1 MKSLKRWAP
10 YGLLVLLS
18 GCFAPVR
25 TATMPGFD
33 FSKIKS
39 VLVLEPQYAEQRFV
53 TDEFARQLMARGYR
67 VRVGNPSAGSDVWLQ
82 VTISQVIPDK
92 KYLVPLQSSTVGQT
106 LILNPIPIT
115 EIGGRNLYPSNSTGG
130 VQDAQVVVSNA
141 TLSLS
146 ARLLTPDNQELLWS
160 GSVTYEG
167 LDLDVAVEGSV
178 ASLFK
183 KFPLQ

>member
-1 MKSLKRWAP
+1 MTQLRWAFF
-10 YGLLVLLS
+10 GTLLLLNA
-18 GCFAPVR
+18 CFAPVR
-25 TATMPGFD
+25 TATMPGVD

-39 VLVLEPQYAEQRFV
+39 VLVLEPEFAEQRFV

-67 VRVGNPSAGSDVWLQ
+67 VRVGGPSAGSDVWLQ
-82 VTISQVIPDK
+82 VTVSQVIPDK
-92 KYLVPLQSSTVGQT
+92 KYLVPLEGVLGRQT
-106 LILNPIPIT
+106 LVLNPIT
-115 EIGGRNLYPSNSTGG
+115 EIGGRSLYPSGSGAG
-130 VQDAQVVVSNA
+130 VQDAQILVSNA

-146 ARLLTPDNQELLWS
+146 ARLITPNTQELLWS

-183 KFPLQ
+183 RFPLQ

>member
-1 MKSLKRWAP
+1 MA
-10 YGLLVLLS
+10 G
-18 GCFAPVR
+18 
-25 TATMPGFD
+25 MD
-33 FSKIKS
+33 FSKIKT

-53 TDEFARQLMARGYR
+53 TDEFARQLMDRGYR

-92 KYLVPLQSSTVGQT
+92 KYLVPLQGSLGNQT
-106 LILNPIPIT
+106 LILNPIT
-115 EIGGRNLYPSNSTGG
+115 EVGGRSLYPSGSGAG
-130 VQDAQVVVSNA
+130 LQDAQILVSNA

-146 ARLLTPDNQELLWS
+146 ARLISPETQELLWS

-167 LDLDVAVEGSV
+167 LDMDVAVEGSV
-178 ASLFK
+178 ATLFK

>member
-1 MKSLKRWAP
+1 MKTLLSLFIG
-10 YGLLVLLS
+10 GLFLLS
-18 GCFAPVR
+18 GCFAPIR
-25 TATMPGFD
+25 TATMPGVD
-33 FSKIKS
+33 FSKMKS
-39 VLVLEPQYAEQRFV
+39 VLVLEPEFAEQRFV

-67 VRVGNPSAGSDVWLQ
+67 VRVGGPSAGSDVWLQ

-92 KYLVPLQSSTVGQT
+92 KYLVPLEGALGRQT
-106 LILNPIPIT
+106 LVLNPIT
-115 EIGGRNLYPSNSTGG
+115 EIGGRSLYPSGSGAG
-130 VQDAQVVVSNA
+130 VQDAQILVSNA

-146 ARLLTPDNQELLWS
+146 ARLMTPDTRELLWS

-183 KFPLQ
+183 RFPLQ

>member
-1 MKSLKRWAP
+1 
-10 YGLLVLLS
+10 
-18 GCFAPVR
+18 
-25 TATMPGFD
+25 MPGID

-39 VLVLEPQYAEQRFV
+39 VLVLEPEFAEQRFV

-67 VRVGNPSAGSDVWLQ
+67 VRVGGPSAGSDVWLQ
-82 VTISQVIPDK
+82 VTVSQVIPDK
-92 KYLVPLQSSTVGQT
+92 KYLVPLEGALGRQT
-106 LILNPIPIT
+106 LVLNPIT
-115 EIGGRNLYPSNSTGG
+115 EIGGRSLYPSGSGAG
-130 VQDAQVVVSNA
+130 VQDAQILVSNA

-146 ARLLTPDNQELLWS
+146 ARLLTPDTQELLWS

-183 KFPLQ
+183 RFPLQ

>member
-1 MKSLKRWAP
+1 MTPLRG
-10 YGLLVLLS
+10 GLIGILLFLS
-18 GCFAPVR
+18 ACFAPVR
-25 TATMPGFD
+25 TATMPGTD
-33 FSKIKS
+33 FSKFKS
-39 VLVLEPQYAEQRFV
+39 VLVLDPQYPEQRFV

-67 VRVGNPSAGSDVWLQ
+67 VRVGGPSAGSDVWLQ

-92 KYLVPLQSSTVGQT
+92 KYLVPLEGAVGRQN
-106 LILNPIPIT
+106 LVLNPIT
-115 EIGGRNLYPSNSTGG
+115 EIGGRSLYPSGSGAG
-130 VQDAQVVVSNA
+130 VEDAQILVSNA

-146 ARLLTPDNQELLWS
+146 ARLLTPDTQDLLWS